1 MAKTL
6 PPLDFQRFL
15 GGLEIY
21 PLTWLCPSPIIHA
34 LLPRFANLFC
44 ASVVCSHR
52 RLLNVVDA
60 PMVRFRGAVS
70 TSLVQCVLARVL
82 GGLAHGLLG

>member
-6 PPLDFQRFL
+6 PSLDFHRFL
-15 GGLEIY
+15 EGVSIY
-21 PLTWLCPSPIIHA
+21 PLTWLCRSPIIHA

-44 ASVVCSHR
+44 ASVVCLHR

-60 PMVRFRGAVS
+60 PMVRFKGAVS

-82 GGLAHGLLG
+82 GGLAHGLFV